1 VPGPQSRQKAD
12 PEADAV
18 PEGQT
23 VQTLLPVLFCWNPAS
38 QLVHAVTLPP
48 PTENLP
54 EAHSVHVE
62 ELTRENV
69 PRAQIVQTVEAEVE
83 NDPPGHAEQFMD
95 ALK

>member
-1 VPGPQSRQKAD
+1 
-12 PEADAV
+12 
-18 PEGQT
+18 
-23 VQTLLPVLFCWNPAS
+23 
-38 QLVHAVTLPP
+38 
-48 PTENLP
+48 
-54 EAHSVHVE
+54 VHVE